1 MKHFLYHI
9 NNSIKSYW
17 NLPALTNFGAETYT
31 YGQMAEGIEKYH
43 IFFEEAGIK
52 KGDKVALYAR
62 NSAEWAIAYFATLT
76 YDAVTVPFLPD
87 FVLLRQFFVF
97 LR

>member
-62 NSAEWAIAYFATLT
+62 NSAEWAIAYFATL
-76 YDAVTVPFLPD
+76 
-87 FVLLRQFFVF
+87 
-97 LR
+97 